1 MIRNL
6 RLIVGIPIIT
16 IQIFPNISRSKGNQT
31 MKLGQLI
38 EYNVGN
44 IVGKIMQKIRR
55 LVPDVF
61 LFFQKALYEVKASD
75 HHLGFNIIWQSLTW
89 TYNKNKLYK
98 TSDC

>member
-38 EYNVGN
+38 EYNEGN
-44 IVGKIMQKIRR
+44 IVGKIMQKIRSG
-55 LVPDVF
+55 D
-61 LFFQKALYEVKASD
+61 
-75 HHLGFNIIWQSLTW
+75 
-89 TYNKNKLYK
+89 
-98 TSDC
+98 